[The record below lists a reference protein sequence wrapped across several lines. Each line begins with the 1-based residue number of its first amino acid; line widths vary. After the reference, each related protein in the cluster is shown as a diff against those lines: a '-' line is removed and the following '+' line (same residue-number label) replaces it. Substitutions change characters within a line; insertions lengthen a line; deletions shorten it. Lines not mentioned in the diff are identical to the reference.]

1 MSDST
6 TSRKSQ
12 RTFALVGN
20 PNSGKTTVFN
30 ALTGLRQKVGN
41 YPGVTVEKKEGIA
54 IGQHGEKL
62 KIIDLP
68 GAYSLEPQ
76 SPDEEILRDVL
87 RGDRDDTPQPD
98 AVICLVDASNAE
110 RHLYLTTQVLDLGLP
125 TIVVMNM
132 TDIAEGRN
140 IRFDCEALSKKLGI
154 PVIPMQANARK
165 GLTEL
170 RIAMSRVDLKPSH
183 RKSLGDLTYDTKN
196 SVPQKRDSNDDAW
209 SERLISLRYESVRQL
224 VDDSIDRSDSNLET
238 RTDKI
243 DSWLL
248 HRFVGPA
255 ILISIL
261 GLLFYTIFNLAS
273 IPMDW
278 IDGLFGAFSDKVKS
292 FMPPGDL
299 RDLITDGIIAG
310 VGGVVIFLPQ
320 IMILFF
326 FIGIM
331 EDTGYLSRVAFLMDR
346 IMAKVGL
353 NGRAFIPIL
362 SSYACAVPAIMGTRT
377 IENPKDRLITI
388 MVAPFASC
396 SARLPVYLIMIALL
410 IPDVSA
416 WKKTGIMLGLYLLG
430 TLAIF
435 IFAWI
440 FNRILRHGERTP
452 MIMELPG
459 YKLPVFR
466 AVLSEMWSRA
476 YLFLK
481 KAGTII
487 LGISILIWAAQTFP
501 KLENGTKAEQQAQSI
516 AGTIGKAIEP
526 GIAPLGYDWRIGIGV
541 LTSFAAREV
550 FVGTMRI
557 TFNVEE
563 TDDEEGT
570 NIRTR
575 DQLSAAK
582 RDDGTPLFTPMVCLS
597 LMVFYVFAMQCA
609 STVAIV
615 KRETNSWRWPIFQFV
630 WMTALAYIAALVVY
644 QGGKWMG
651 FS

>member
-6 TSRKSQ
+6 TPGKSQ

-20 PNSGKTTVFN
+20 PNSGKTTLFN
-30 ALTGLRQKVGN
+30 SLTGLRQKVGN

-54 IGQHGEKL
+54 IDQHGGKL
-62 KIIDLP
+62 KLIDLP

-87 RGDRDDTPQPD
+87 QGKRDDTPQPD
-98 AVICLVDASNAE
+98 GIICIVDASNAE
-110 RHLYLTTQVLDLGLP
+110 RHLYLATQVLDLGLP
-125 TIVVMNM
+125 TIVVLNM
-132 TDIAEGRN
+132 TDIAESRN
-140 IRFDCEALSKKLGI
+140 IRFDCDALSKKLGV

-165 GLTEL
+165 GLAEL
-170 RIAMSRVDLKPSH
+170 RIAMSRTDLKPSH
-183 RKSLGDLTYDTKN
+183 RKSLGGLTYDSKDP
-196 SVPQKRDSNDDAW
+196 SPQSMESGTEWND
-209 SERLISLRYESVRQL
+209 RLISLRYESVRQL
-224 VDDSIDRSDSNLET
+224 VDDSIDRSDPGQET

-243 DSWLL
+243 DAWLL
-248 HRFVGPA
+248 HKYYGPA
-255 ILISIL
+255 ILIFIL
-261 GLLFYTIFNLAS
+261 GLLFYTIFNLAN

-278 IDGLFGAFSDKVKS
+278 IDGLFAALAEKVK
-292 FMPPGDL
+292 FIMPAGDL

-430 TLAIF
+430 TSAIF
-435 IFAWI
+435 LFAWI

-466 AVLSEMWSRA
+466 AVLAEMWSRA
-476 YLFLK
+476 VLFLK

-526 GIAPLGYDWRIGIGV
+526 AIEPLGYDWRIGIG
-541 LTSFAAREV
+541 LLASFAAREV

-563 TDDEEGT
+563 SDDEEAT
-570 NIRTR
+570 DTRTR

-582 RDDGTPLFTPMVCLS
+582 RDDGTPLFTPLVCLS

-609 STVAIV
+609 STLAIV
-615 KRETNSWRWPIFQFV
+615 KRETNSWRWPVFQFV
-630 WMTALAYIAALVVY
+630 WMTVLAYVAALVVY